1 MKEMISI
8 SEQLKQRRLDRGLSL
23 SELARL
29 ADTSP
34 ATLSRYEHGWTRFE
48 TSTLRKLAM
57 ALGCELRVDLLPFE
71 ARSPGKMTRPEAINR
86 LQRLFWDCD
95 LDENELI
102 IHPVWVVERV
112 LEYGQLED
120 TAILQELMGRRCFLE
135 TVSRSRLSQKT
146 REFWNQ
152 MLKKEGMP
160 CTKRSYR
167 NESWNY

>member
-1 MKEMISI
+1 MKEMVSI

-23 SELARL
+23 SELARR

-34 ATLSRYEHGWTRFE
+34 ATLSRYENGWTRFE

-57 ALGCELRVDLLPFE
+57 ALGCELLVDLVPLE
-71 ARSPGKMTRPEAINR
+71 ARSTGKITRHEAIKR

-95 LDENELI
+95 FDEGELKN
-102 IHPVWVVERV
+102 HPVWVVERV

-120 TAILQELMGRRCFLE
+120 TEILRDLMGHHRFLE
-135 TVSRSRLSQKT
+135 IVSRSRLSPKT
-146 REFWNQ
+146 EEFWNQ

-167 NESWNY
+167 NESWNC

>member
-8 SEQLKQRRLDRGLSL
+8 SEQLKQRRRDRKLSL

-34 ATLSRYEHGWTRFE
+34 ATLSRYENGWTRFE
-48 TSTLRKLAM
+48 TSTLKKLAM
-57 ALGCELRVDLLPFE
+57 ALGCELRLDLVPFE
-71 ARSPGKMTRPEAINR
+71 VGSPQKLTRPEAIKR
-86 LQRLFWDCD
+86 LQRFFWDCNF
-95 LDENELI
+95 DEEELKN
-102 IHPVWVVERV
+102 HPVWVVERI
-112 LEYGQLED
+112 LEYGKLED
-120 TAILQELMGRRCFLE
+120 TMLLQELMGRRCFIE

-152 MLKKEGMP
+152 MLIKEGMP